1 MTTPVTSNAL
11 TTFSINSSYC
21 IESQLLG
28 DEFRR
33 VRWPWR
39 PWRRWVWSAAPAADP
54 EWIAGVW
61 MTTGA
66 APDDELEISQHRVKC
81 SPSLG
86 RAVDLDGQ

>member
-1 MTTPVTSNAL
+1 
-11 TTFSINSSYC
+11 
-21 IESQLLG
+21 
-28 DEFRR
+28 
-33 VRWPWR
+33 
-39 PWRRWVWSAAPAADP
+39 
-54 EWIAGVW
+54 